1 MNLELFKQPD
11 DNEEQNEMVDYFEGE
26 ELELILIA
34 LQELETVI
42 KEDKSDSQ
50 EVNNQVLL
58 KVKSIQEKI
67 IGTIPKNLIN

>member
-11 DNEEQNEMVDYFEGE
+11 DIEEQNEMVDYFEGE

-67 IGTIPKNLIN
+67 MGTIPKNLIN

>member
-11 DNEEQNEMVDYFEGE
+11 NIEEQNEMDDYFEGDD
-26 ELELILIA
+26 LEIILVA

-50 EVNNQVLL
+50 ETNNEVLL
-58 KVKSIQEKI
+58 KIQSIQEKI
-67 IGTIPKNLIN
+67 MKTIPKNLIN

>member
-11 DNEEQNEMVDYFEGE
+11 NLEEQNEMDDYFEGDD
-26 ELELILIA
+26 LEIILVA

-50 EVNNQVLL
+50 EVNNEVLL
-58 KVKSIQEKI
+58 KIQSIQEKI
-67 IGTIPKNLIN
+67 MKTIPKNLIN

>member
-11 DNEEQNEMVDYFEGE
+11 DIEEQNEMVDYFEGE

>member
-11 DNEEQNEMVDYFEGE
+11 DIEEQNEMVDYFEGE

-50 EVNNQVLL
+50 ETNNEVLL

-67 IGTIPKNLIN
+67 MGTIPKNLIN

>member
-11 DNEEQNEMVDYFEGE
+11 NLEEQNEMDDYFEGDD
-26 ELELILIA
+26 LEIILVA

-50 EVNNQVLL
+50 KLNNECLL
-58 KVKSIQEKI
+58 KIQSIQEKI
-67 IGTIPKNLIN
+67 MKTIPKNLIN

>member
-1 MNLELFKQPD
+1 MNIELFRNLD
-11 DNEEQNEMVDYFEGE
+11 ETEEQNDMDDYFEGE

-50 EVNNQVLL
+50 ETNNEVLL
-58 KVKSIQEKI
+58 KVQSIQEKI
-67 IGTIPKNLIN
+67 MGTIPKNLIN

>member
-11 DNEEQNEMVDYFEGE
+11 DIEEQNEMDDYFEGDD
-26 ELELILIA
+26 LEIILVA

-50 EVNNQVLL
+50 ETNNEFLL
-58 KVKSIQEKI
+58 KVQSIQEKI
-67 IGTIPKNLIN
+67 MKTIPKNLIN

>member
-11 DNEEQNEMVDYFEGE
+11 NIEEQNEMDDYFEGDD
-26 ELELILIA
+26 LEIILVA

-50 EVNNQVLL
+50 ETNNEFLL
-58 KVKSIQEKI
+58 KVQSIQEKI
-67 IGTIPKNLIN
+67 MKTIPKNLIN

>member
-1 MNLELFKQPD
+1 MNIELFRNLD
-11 DNEEQNEMVDYFEGE
+11 ETEEQNDMDAYFEGE

-50 EVNNQVLL
+50 ETNNEVLL

-67 IGTIPKNLIN
+67 MGTIPKNLIN

>member
-11 DNEEQNEMVDYFEGE
+11 DIEEQNEMDDYFEGE
-26 ELELILIA
+26 ELEIILVA

-50 EVNNQVLL
+50 EVNNEFLL
-58 KVKSIQEKI
+58 KIQSIQEKI
-67 IGTIPKNLIN
+67 MKTIPKNLIN

>member
-11 DNEEQNEMVDYFEGE
+11 DIEEQNEMDDYFEGE
-26 ELELILIA
+26 ELEIILIA

-50 EVNNQVLL
+50 EVNNEFLL
-58 KVKSIQEKI
+58 KIQSIQEKI
-67 IGTIPKNLIN
+67 MKTIPKNLIN

>member
-11 DNEEQNEMVDYFEGE
+11 DIEEQNEMDDYFEGE
-26 ELELILIA
+26 ELEIILVA

-50 EVNNQVLL
+50 KTNNECLL

-67 IGTIPKNLIN
+67 MGTIPKNLIN

>member
-11 DNEEQNEMVDYFEGE
+11 DIEEQNEMDDYFEGE

-42 KEDKSDSQ
+42 KEDKSDNQ
-50 EVNNQVLL
+50 ETNNEVLL
-58 KVKSIQEKI
+58 KVQSIQEKI
-67 IGTIPKNLIN
+67 IKTIPKNLIN

>member
-1 MNLELFKQPD
+1 MNIELFRNLD
-11 DNEEQNEMVDYFEGE
+11 ETEEQNDMDAYFEGE

-50 EVNNQVLL
+50 ETNNEVLL
-58 KVKSIQEKI
+58 KVQSIQEKI
-67 IGTIPKNLIN
+67 MGTIPKNLIN

>member
-11 DNEEQNEMVDYFEGE
+11 NIEEQNEMDDYFEGE

-42 KEDKSDSQ
+42 KEDNSDSQ
-50 EVNNQVLL
+50 ETNNEVLL
-58 KVKSIQEKI
+58 KVQSIQEKI
-67 IGTIPKNLIN
+67 METIPKNLIN

>member
-11 DNEEQNEMVDYFEGE
+11 DIEEQNEMDDYFEGE

-42 KEDKSDSQ
+42 KEDNSDSQ
-50 EVNNQVLL
+50 ETNNEVLL
-58 KVKSIQEKI
+58 KVQSIQEKI
-67 IGTIPKNLIN
+67 MKTIPKNLIN

>member
-11 DNEEQNEMVDYFEGE
+11 DIEEQNEMDDYFEGE
-26 ELELILIA
+26 ELEIILIA

-50 EVNNQVLL
+50 EVNNEFLL
-58 KVKSIQEKI
+58 KIQSIQEKI
-67 IGTIPKNLIN
+67 MKTIPKNLIF

>member
-11 DNEEQNEMVDYFEGE
+11 DIEEQNEMDDYFEGE

-42 KEDKSDSQ
+42 KEDKSDNQ
-50 EVNNQVLL
+50 ETNNEVLL
-58 KVKSIQEKI
+58 KVQSIQEKI
-67 IGTIPKNLIN
+67 MKTIPKNLIN

>member
-11 DNEEQNEMVDYFEGE
+11 NIEEQNEMDDYFEGDD
-26 ELELILIA
+26 LEIILVA

-50 EVNNQVLL
+50 EVNNEFLL
-58 KVKSIQEKI
+58 KIQSIQEKI
-67 IGTIPKNLIN
+67 MKTIPKNLIN